1 MVCSANFV
9 VSISVIKILQP
20 ISFLFKLRFS
30 QTRLTGKILTTEF
43 ISLALIYFAVIDPI
57 GSIPIFLS
65 ISENLHHTQKQW
77 IALRGSFIAFC
88 VLIFFGLFG
97 SFILNHLRISADT
110 FNIAGGAILFIIAI
124 EMVNGRR
131 QSRKSKVAAESVTQE
146 ELVRLS
152 SSPLAVPLL
161 AGPAAITSVMVFSD
175 FYDANA
181 LFLNV
186 GSIFVAMLLSALI
199 LYAAAWG
206 SKFINLTISKVMSRV
221 VGILLAAIA
230 IQTILNGL
238 TSLGIINI

>member
-1 MVCSANFV
+1 MIA
-9 VSISVIKILQP
+9 
-20 ISFLFKLRFS
+20 
-30 QTRLTGKILTTEF
+30 EF

-65 ISENLHHTQKQW
+65 ITENLHHKQRQW
-77 IALRGSFIAFC
+77 IALRGSFVAFC

-97 SFILNHLRISADT
+97 SFILTHLKISADT
-110 FNIAGGAILFIIAI
+110 FNIAGGAILFLIAL

-131 QSRKSKVAAESVTQE
+131 QARKSKAAVESVPKE
-146 ELVRLS
+146 ELIRLS

-175 FYDANA
+175 FYDADA

-186 GSIFVAMLLSALI
+186 GSIFFAMLLSALI
-199 LYAAAWG
+199 LYTAAWG
-206 SKFINLTISKVMSRV
+206 SKFINLTISTVMSRV

-238 TSLGIINI
+238 DNLGIIAL

>member
-1 MVCSANFV
+1 MVCLLIA
-9 VSISVIKILQP
+9 
-20 ISFLFKLRFS
+20 
-30 QTRLTGKILTTEF
+30 EF

-65 ISENLHHTQKQW
+65 ITENLHHKQKQW
-77 IALRGSFIAFC
+77 IALRGSFVAFC

-97 SFILNHLRISADT
+97 SFILTHLKISADT
-110 FNIAGGAILFIIAI
+110 FNIAGGAILFIIAL

-131 QSRKSKVAAESVTQE
+131 QARKSKTAAESVPRE
-146 ELVRLS
+146 ELIRLS

-175 FYDANA
+175 FYDADA
-181 LFLNV
+181 LALNI
-186 GSIFVAMLLSALI
+186 GSIFLAVLLSALI
-199 LYAAAWG
+199 LYTAAWG
-206 SKFINLTISKVMSRV
+206 SKFINLTISTVMSRV

-238 TSLGIINI
+238 NNLGIVNL

>member
-1 MVCSANFV
+1 M
-9 VSISVIKILQP
+9 I
-20 ISFLFKLRFS
+20 
-30 QTRLTGKILTTEF
+30 TEF

-65 ISENLHHTQKQW
+65 ITENLHHKQRQW
-77 IALRGSFIAFC
+77 IALRGSFVAFC

-97 SFILNHLRISADT
+97 SFILTHLKISADT
-110 FNIAGGAILFIIAI
+110 FNIAGGAILFIIAL

-131 QSRKSKVAAESVTQE
+131 QARKSEVAAKSVPKE
-146 ELVRLS
+146 ELIRLS

-175 FYDANA
+175 FYDADA
-181 LFLNV
+181 LFLNI
-186 GSIFVAMLLSALI
+186 GSIFFAVLLSALI

-206 SKFINLTISKVMSRV
+206 SKFINLTISTVMSRV

-238 TSLGIINI
+238 DNLGIIAL

>member
-1 MVCSANFV
+1 M
-9 VSISVIKILQP
+9 
-20 ISFLFKLRFS
+20 
-30 QTRLTGKILTTEF
+30 
-43 ISLALIYFAVIDPI
+43 IDPI

-65 ISENLHHTQKQW
+65 ITENLHYKQKQW

-97 SFILNHLRISADT
+97 SLILTHLKVSADT
-110 FNIAGGAILFIIAI
+110 FNIAGGAILFIIAL

-131 QSRKSKVAAESVTQE
+131 QARKSKVAAESVPKE
-146 ELVRLS
+146 ELIRLS

-161 AGPAAITSVMVFSD
+161 AGPAAITSIMVFSD
-175 FYDANA
+175 FYNVDA

-186 GSIFVAMLLSALI
+186 GSIFFAVLLSALI
-199 LYAAAWG
+199 LYTAAWG
-206 SKFINLTISKVMSRV
+206 SKFINLTISTVMSRV

-238 TSLGIINI
+238 DNLGILAL

>member
-1 MVCSANFV
+1 MIA
-9 VSISVIKILQP
+9 
-20 ISFLFKLRFS
+20 
-30 QTRLTGKILTTEF
+30 EF

-65 ISENLHHTQKQW
+65 ITEDFHYKQKQW
-77 IALRGSFIAFC
+77 IALRGSFVAFC

-97 SFILNHLRISADT
+97 SFILTHLKVSADT
-110 FNIAGGAILFIIAI
+110 FNIAGGAILFIIAL

-131 QSRKSKVAAESVTQE
+131 QARKSKVAAESVPKE
-146 ELVRLS
+146 ELIRLS

-161 AGPAAITSVMVFSD
+161 AGPAAITSIMVFSD
-175 FYDANA
+175 FHNVDA

-186 GSIFVAMLLSALI
+186 ASIFFAVLLSALI

-206 SKFINLTISKVMSRV
+206 SKFINLTISTVMSRI

-238 TSLGIINI
+238 DNLGIISL

>member
-1 MVCSANFV
+1 
-9 VSISVIKILQP
+9 
-20 ISFLFKLRFS
+20 
-30 QTRLTGKILTTEF
+30 
-43 ISLALIYFAVIDPI
+43 
-57 GSIPIFLS
+57 
-65 ISENLHHTQKQW
+65 
-77 IALRGSFIAFC
+77 
-88 VLIFFGLFG
+88 
-97 SFILNHLRISADT
+97 
-110 FNIAGGAILFIIAI
+110 
-124 EMVNGRR
+124 MVNGRR

-186 GSIFVAMLLSALI
+186 GSIFVAMLLSAVI

-206 SKFINLTISKVMSRV
+206 SKFINLTISTVMSRV